1 MDRPHILYNDA
12 TKKFVMWVKLAGTE
26 ADKNDW
32 SCQFMGVAQADSV
45 TGPFQ
50 LIRSF
55 HPLGM
60 DSGDFDLVKDPHTGK
75 AYIYFERVHTEMIC
89 ADLTDDYLDVT
100 GRFSEHFAYGAPF
113 TPEVEE
119 RLLAAEIDLVAL
131 FETERGGYSFRPF
144 SKYPSAERDLAVVV
158 DASVPAGDMLNA
170 VRRAKINDLTSADI
184 FDVYRGS
191 QVGEGKKSVALTFG
205 FASPE
210 RTLTDDEIAAAMKK
224 ILSLLRREFGAKIR
238 Q

>member
-1 MDRPHILYNDA
+1 MYGEDCDFFKLKGVVCALLSALHAEAEFSRSALPFLHPGRGADI
-12 TKKFVMWVKLAGTE
+12 TVSGKKIGWLGE
-26 ADKNDW
+26 
-32 SCQFMGVAQADSV
+32 
-45 TGPFQ
+45 
-50 LIRSF
+50 I
-55 HPLGM
+55 HPLVAAKY
-60 DSGDFDLVKDPHTGK
+60 D
-75 AYIYFERVHTEMIC
+75 A
-89 ADLTDDYLDVT
+89 
-100 GRFSEHFAYGAPF
+100 
-113 TPEVEE
+113 EE

-158 DASVPAGDMLNA
+158 DASVPAGDMLDA

-184 FDVYRGS
+184 FDVYRGA